1 MRTFSRR
8 TALAITAAASLSAAA
23 AKPANTYPFE
33 YWDVFTDRPF
43 TGNPLAVFTSAE
55 DLSPDQMRAIAAET
69 NLSETTFLFR
79 RPAAEEK
86 VKGVRTRIFTPTT
99 EYDFAGHPALGTA
112 FALWRPGTTRITL
125 DLNVGPVPIDL
136 KFEGGK
142 LYGTMTQPKPV
153 FAETHDPEKI
163 AKLIGLPI
171 SDLDTS
177 HPIQSVSTGRPNLI
191 VMLKSLKAIHA
202 LKIDWN
208 AAKDLAF
215 YFLTPEAE
223 TGATYHARKLT
234 PRTEDPVTGSAAGS
248 AIAWLV
254 AQKLVE
260 PNKTITI
267 EQGREVNRPGK
278 LYVSADGKGEVKV
291 GGFGVKTWT
300 GQLPR

>member
-1 MRTFSRR
+1 MLTRR
-8 TALAITAAASLSAAA
+8 TAFALTAAAPLFAAA
-23 AKPANTYPFE
+23 AKPNYHFE

-43 TGNPLAVFTSAE
+43 TGNPLAVFTDAE
-55 DLSPDQMRAIAAET
+55 GLAPDQMRAIAAET

-86 VKGVRTRIFTPTT
+86 AKGVRTRIFTPTT

-136 KFEGGK
+136 KFEAGK

-153 FAETHDPEKI
+153 FGETHDPEKI
-163 AKLIGLPI
+163 AKLIGLPLT
-171 SDLDTS
+171 DLDTT

-191 VMLKSLKAIHA
+191 VMLKSLKAIQA
-202 LKIDWN
+202 LKIDWS

-215 YFLTPEAE
+215 YFLTPETE
-223 TGATYHARKLT
+223 TGANYHARKLT
-234 PRTEDPVTGSAAGS
+234 PKTEDPVTGSAAGA

-278 LYVSADGKGEVKV
+278 LYVSADDKGTVKV
-291 GGFGVKTWT
+291 GGYGVKTWT